1 MSTAVLR
8 ICILACLF
16 GASLAVVKDGGIKK
30 VLSVLCTLIL
40 LLEIAS
46 VARQAA
52 WDLVG
57 RITAKTR
64 EQEAQ
69 LLLQGEELRQRLDR
83 TIIEQQLATY
93 ISNRAEELD
102 LQILSLRFQM
112 RWTMDG
118 IWLPEGLVCEYRGNT
133 EALSSLQLQIAS
145 ELGIPL
151 ARQNWR
157 QDDESGEN
165 KGVAE

>member
-46 VARQAA
+46 VARQAD

-64 EQEAQ
+64 EQEEQ
-69 LLLQGEELRQRLDR
+69 LLLPTD
-83 TIIEQQLATY
+83 
-93 ISNRAEELD
+93 
-102 LQILSLRFQM
+102 
-112 RWTMDG
+112 
-118 IWLPEGLVCEYRGNT
+118 
-133 EALSSLQLQIAS
+133 
-145 ELGIPL
+145 
-151 ARQNWR
+151 
-157 QDDESGEN
+157 
-165 KGVAE
+165 